1 MLPSAD
7 WQCAQTERNIV
18 KASERPHRRP
28 RRVLTLPADID
39 SHMFTKF
46 TNIYFKN
53 HQWGLKKEAIKS
65 PFLAK
70 SNEQDSVEA
79 VALFKL
85 VRKTVRVPLNCLF
98 HRSWWGA
105 WHSGLHGSSFKAMR
119 SFQILRFMY
128 DPSLTGK
135 KERLVGDYL
144 VQRGL
149 ARPSLRDEIYCQLAT
164 QTYNNPD
171 GASRNRCWLLMSNCL
186 SCFPPS
192 RTLYKYLLKYVSDH
206 GESSTR

>member
-1 MLPSAD
+1 
-7 WQCAQTERNIV
+7 
-18 KASERPHRRP
+18 
-28 RRVLTLPADID
+28 
-39 SHMFTKF
+39 MFTKF

-85 VRKTVRVPLNCLF
+85 VGPCYDSRHSSLGCCSKGSIRLQKLNSRF
-98 HRSWWGA
+98 R
-105 WHSGLHGSSFKAMR
+105 
-119 SFQILRFMY
+119 FQILRFMY

-206 GESSTR
+206 GEWEH